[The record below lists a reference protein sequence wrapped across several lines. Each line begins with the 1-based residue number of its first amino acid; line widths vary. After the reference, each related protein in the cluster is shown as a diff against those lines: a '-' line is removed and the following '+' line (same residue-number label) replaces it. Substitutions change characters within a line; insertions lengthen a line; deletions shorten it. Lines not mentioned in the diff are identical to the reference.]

1 MMGEY
6 ICKIATIEEM
16 EQNWNY
22 LVEIH
27 KDNNAW
33 KIWKEKAIK
42 DMKNRNTIVYY
53 GILNGI
59 VISEA
64 TAFITSV
71 NVQNS
76 DGLVNDNTAY
86 LSAFRT
92 REEYQGKKY
101 FSKLYN
107 FMEKDLK
114 RRGYSKLTLGVE
126 PCETTNIKIYFN
138 YGFTDYIKTAYE
150 IYPAKNEN
158 EEPEKILVNYY
169 SKQLKD
175 DEEFFYEIVKLE
187 EKDREKVN
195 AILINE
201 WEATDIIIRGKVIDG
216 TKLDGF
222 IALKNNE
229 IIGLI
234 TFLIAMIQLF

>member
-101 FSKLYN
+101 FSNLYN

-175 DEEFFYEIVKLE
+175 DEEFFYEIRRK
-187 EKDREKVN
+187 R
-195 AILINE
+195 
-201 WEATDIIIRGKVIDG
+201 
-216 TKLDGF
+216 
-222 IALKNNE
+222 
-229 IIGLI
+229 
-234 TFLIAMIQLF
+234 